1 MFKKQI
7 SLLSGLLV
15 LLSVIILGSCKSKFE
30 KLKASNDN
38 PKKYQ
43 EAIKYYNKRD
53 YSKALDLFDDLAQ
66 RYRGRSGAEDLF
78 YYYAYTNYKLRD
90 YTSAR
95 YHFKN
100 FADTYPTSPRAE
112 ECRFM
117 AAYCYYLDSPIFSLD
132 QTNTQSAIDALQLFI
147 NLYPKSERVAE
158 ASKLIQNLRDKL
170 EEKSYA
176 NAKLYLTIGDYQA
189 AVIAFNN
196 SLRDYPD
203 TKYGEE
209 MSFLTIKAQYLYAKN
224 SSELKQEERFNQAI
238 TYYQQF
244 ADSYPQ
250 SKYLKDAES
259 LKKDCDRGIAANKR
273 LLAEAA
279 NDMKQ
284 LKKAAKDSTMKPQLP
299 SVKGKENERSPQQ

>member
-1 MFKKQI
+1 MFKKQQSI
-7 SLLSGLLV
+7 IGGLLIV
-15 LLSVIILGSCKSKFE
+15 LILAFGSCKSKFE

-38 PKKYQ
+38 AKKYK
-43 EAIKYYNKRD
+43 EAIRLYNKRD
-53 YSKALDLFDDLAQ
+53 YSKALELFDVLVS
-66 RYRGRSGAEDLF
+66 RYRGQEQAEDLY

-95 YHFKN
+95 YHFKT
-100 FADTYPTSPRAE
+100 FADTYPTSSRAE

-176 NAKLYLTIGDYQA
+176 NSKLYLTIGDYQA
-189 AVIAFNN
+189 AVISFGN

-203 TKYGEE
+203 TKYAEE
-209 MSFLTIKAQYLYAKN
+209 MEFLTIKAQYLYAKA
-224 SSELKQEERFNQAI
+224 SSEFLQEDRYAQAI
-238 TYYQQF
+238 TDADQF
-244 ADSYPQ
+244 KEKYPKSQ
-250 SKYLKDAES
+250 YLSDVDGLRKDAV
-259 LKKDCDRGIAANKR
+259 RGENNAKT

-279 NDMKQ
+279 TNEK
-284 LKKAAKDSTMKPQLP
+284 LARKLAKKDSVKTQPP
-299 SVKGKENERSPQQ
+299 SEKGNDNQKIPN